1 MRDVEIPP
9 KLRALM
15 AEIGPRWGATPSA
28 NVRLM
33 AEEFTQVHRHAR
45 KDGVVVRRDISFGPH
60 QRQSLDVYM
69 PEQPQGA
76 LPALLFV
83 HGGGFVD
90 GSRNRTDEVFAN
102 VGYYFARHQIVGV
115 NVGYRLAPEARYP
128 EGSLDV
134 RSGLEWVRDHAG
146 ALNVDRSR
154 LFLMGHSTGAAHAAS
169 YAYDR
174 RLQPKTG
181 PGIAGLIVVGGR
193 VRVDNLPE
201 NPNARKVEAYYGTD
215 TSKYED
221 YSPVSHVG
229 PDSVPTMVA
238 WCEFENP
245 LLDVYCAELVHRL
258 AAAKRRAPPVFVA
271 KGHNHTS
278 MVAHLNTAED
288 AFGAALRDFIAHP
301 R

>member
-1 MRDVEIPP
+1 MTGVEIPP

-15 AEIGPRWGATPSA
+15 ADIGPRWHINHSA

-33 AEEFTQVHRHAR
+33 AEEFSHVHKLVPKTGIAV
-45 KDGVVVRRDISFGPH
+45 KGDIRFGPH
-60 QRQSLDVYM
+60 ERQALDIYS
-69 PEQPQGA
+69 PEKPKGP

-102 VGYYFARHQIVGV
+102 VGYYFAHHDIVGI

-128 EGSLDV
+128 EGSMDV
-134 RSGLEWVRDHAG
+134 RSALEWVRAHASE
-146 ALNVDRSR
+146 LSIDPSR

-174 RLQPKTG
+174 RLQPQGG
-181 PGIAGLIVVGGR
+181 PGIAGLIIVGGR
-193 VRVDNLPE
+193 VRVDNLAE
-201 NPNARKVEAYYGTD
+201 NPNAKRVEAYYGDD
-215 TSKYED
+215 TSKYDD
-221 YSPVSHVG
+221 YSPVTHVG

-238 WCEFENP
+238 WSEFENP

-258 AAAKRRAPPVFVA
+258 AVVKRRAPPVCVLGA
-271 KGHNHTS
+271 HNHTS

-288 AFGAALRDFIAHP
+288 VFGAALRAFIAHP

>member
-1 MRDVEIPP
+1 MTDVEIPA

-15 AEIGPRWGATPSA
+15 AEIGPRWAYNHSA

-33 AEEFTQVHRHAR
+33 AEEFSHVHRLVP
-45 KDGVVVRRDISFGPH
+45 KTGIVVRRDVHFGPH
-60 QRQSLDVYM
+60 ERQALDIYSPARPPGKM
-69 PEQPQGA
+69 
-76 LPALLFV
+76 PALLFI

-102 VGYYFARHQIVGV
+102 VGYYFARHGILGV
-115 NVGYRLAPEARYP
+115 NVVYLLAPEARYP
-128 EGSLDV
+128 EGSIDV
-134 RSGLEWVRDHAG
+134 RAGREWVRAHA
-146 ALNVDRSR
+146 AELSVDPAR

-181 PGIAGLIVVGGR
+181 PGIAGLIIVGGR
-193 VRVDNLPE
+193 VRVDNLAE
-201 NPNARKVEAYYGTD
+201 NPNARRVEAYYGSD
-215 TSKYED
+215 TSRYDD
-221 YSPVSHVG
+221 YSPVNHVG

-238 WCEFENP
+238 WSEFENP

-258 AAAKRRAPPVFVA
+258 AMAKRRAPPACVLRE
-271 KGHNHTS
+271 HNHTS

-288 AFGAALRDFIAHP
+288 VFGSALRNFISHP

>member
-1 MRDVEIPP
+1 MSEVEIPAS
-9 KLRALM
+9 LRALM
-15 AEIGPRWGATPSA
+15 AEIGPRWGENASV
-28 NVRLM
+28 NVRFM
-33 AEEFTQVHRHAR
+33 AEEFTKVHKHAV
-45 KDGVVVRRDISFGPH
+45 KDGVVVKRDVHFGPH
-60 QRQSLDVYM
+60 ERQALDIYSLEKPRGLM
-69 PEQPQGA
+69 
-76 LPALLFV
+76 PALLFV

-90 GSRNRTDEVFAN
+90 GARNRTDEVFAN
-102 VGYYFARHQIVGV
+102 VGYYFARRGIVGI
-115 NVGYRLAPEARYP
+115 NVGYRLAPEAPYP
-128 EGSLDV
+128 QGSMDV
-134 RSGLEWVRDHAG
+134 RAGVEWVRTHASE
-146 ALNVDRSR
+146 LSVDPAR
-154 LFLMGHSTGAAHAAS
+154 LFLMGHSTGAAHSAS

-174 RLQPKTG
+174 RLQPKEG
-181 PGIAGLIVVGGR
+181 PGIAGLIIVGGR

-221 YSPVSHVG
+221 YSPVNHVG

-245 LLDVYCAELVHRL
+245 LLDVYSAELVHRL
-258 AAAKRRAPPVFVA
+258 AVAKRRAPPTHVL

-288 AFGAALRDFIAHP
+288 DFGAALRDFIAHP